1 MRKLN
6 PYINFGGKCR
16 EAMSFYRDTFG
27 GELNLMTIGES
38 PMPCED
44 NKDQKDLIMH
54 SSLEGSGFV
63 LMGTDMGGAEAAGPQ
78 GQISVCIDC
87 SSEDEINRLYETLS
101 AGGQATYPLHDAFWG
116 GKFGVLTDKY
126 GVVWMLNSDKE

>member
-1 MRKLN
+1 MKRLN

-27 GELNLMTIGES
+27 GELNMMTLGES
-38 PMPCED
+38 PAPCED

-54 SSLEGSGFV
+54 SSLEGGAFT
-63 LMGTDMGGAEAAGPQ
+63 LMGTDMGGPEGSGAQ

-87 SSEDEINRLYETLS
+87 SSVEEIERLYAALS
-101 AGGQATYPLHDAFWG
+101 AGGTECYPLHDAFWG
-116 GKFGVLTDKY
+116 GKFGVLLDKY
-126 GVVWMLNSDKE
+126 GVSWMLNCANQ